1 MKQPVKPGGVCGIVW
16 IQKNYCSRG
25 HVGNMNDIR
34 KTDQFPLKPED
45 NPPTSDRGKKTQGSG
60 GSTNLPEKKFYPLFE
75 SVSDAIFLLDGNKIV
90 DCNNKT
96 LEMFAGGG
104 EQVINEPLTKYL
116 PPRQRGGADSPEK
129 IRQIMDA
136 VLQGSAQF
144 VEWKFIRTDKT
155 IFDAEVSFNR
165 LDLEGKKLIHCI
177 ARDITERKR
186 EEKLSRTLAVSSLIG
201 IYVLHDG
208 TFRFVNPKFQEYVG
222 YSAEE
227 LIGRSSLEIVH
238 PEDRDS
244 VRENAVKMLKKRQS
258 RPYEFR
264 TVTKNGQVK
273 WTMETVT
280 SVYFDGKKSV
290 LGNYVDINDRKR
302 SEEILK
308 ASEERYRT
316 ILENIEDG
324 YYEVDLKGV
333 LTFFNESLC
342 KISGFPGKEL
352 MGTKISQY
360 VDKNDLKK
368 IFRITQEIY
377 QTGQPKKHLD
387 FQIIC
392 QDGFKRH
399 IEISSSLIRDLSGN
413 PIGFRGI
420 ARDIDER
427 KKAEATIFHMAY
439 HDTLTGL
446 PNRMLFNDRLNMAI
460 STARRNDKKFA
471 VMMLDLDGFK
481 LVNDLLGHDI
491 GDLLLQNV
499 GYRLRSHLRR
509 SDTVARM
516 GGDEFMLLLPE
527 INRKEDAEAIAKK
540 IINSFHQGFILK
552 NQKLRITASIG
563 IAIYPDS
570 GTDFDMLK
578 KNADI
583 AMYKVK
589 EKGRDNFQC
598 YESVGI

>member
-25 HVGNMNDIR
+25 HVGNMNDSR

-90 DCNNKT
+90 DCNNKA

-144 VEWKFIRTDKT
+144 VEWKFIRADKT

-280 SVYFDGKKSV
+280 SVYF
-290 LGNYVDINDRKR
+290 
-302 SEEILK
+302 
-308 ASEERYRT
+308 
-316 ILENIEDG
+316 
-324 YYEVDLKGV
+324 
-333 LTFFNESLC
+333 
-342 KISGFPGKEL
+342 
-352 MGTKISQY
+352 
-360 VDKNDLKK
+360 
-368 IFRITQEIY
+368 
-377 QTGQPKKHLD
+377 
-387 FQIIC
+387 
-392 QDGFKRH
+392 
-399 IEISSSLIRDLSGN
+399 
-413 PIGFRGI
+413 
-420 ARDIDER
+420 
-427 KKAEATIFHMAY
+427 
-439 HDTLTGL
+439 
-446 PNRMLFNDRLNMAI
+446 
-460 STARRNDKKFA
+460 
-471 VMMLDLDGFK
+471 
-481 LVNDLLGHDI
+481 
-491 GDLLLQNV
+491 
-499 GYRLRSHLRR
+499 
-509 SDTVARM
+509 
-516 GGDEFMLLLPE
+516 
-527 INRKEDAEAIAKK
+527 
-540 IINSFHQGFILK
+540 
-552 NQKLRITASIG
+552 
-563 IAIYPDS
+563 
-570 GTDFDMLK
+570 
-578 KNADI
+578 
-583 AMYKVK
+583 
-589 EKGRDNFQC
+589 
-598 YESVGI
+598 

>member
-1 MKQPVKPGGVCGIVW
+1 MSV
-16 IQKNYCSRG
+16 S
-25 HVGNMNDIR
+25 R
-34 KTDQFPLKPED
+34 KTDQPPLQSED
-45 NPPTSDRGKKTQGSG
+45 NPPDSSRLNKTPESIGIREYSGKKC
-60 GSTNLPEKKFYPLFE
+60 YPLFE
-75 SVSDAIFLLDGNKIV
+75 SISDAVFILDGDQIV

-96 LEMFAGGG
+96 LEMFGCID
-104 EQVINEPLTKYL
+104 EQIINQPLDKYL
-116 PPRQRGGADSPEK
+116 PPKQQGGADSCEN
-129 IRQIMDA
+129 IMQIIDA
-136 VLQGSAQF
+136 VLQGNAQF
-144 VEWKFIRTDKT
+144 VEWKFIRLDKI
-155 IFDAEVSFNR
+155 IFDAEVSFNC
-165 LDLEGKKLIHCI
+165 LELEGKKLIHCI
-177 ARDITERKR
+177 ARDITKRKR

-208 TFRFVNPKFQEYVG
+208 KFRFVNPKFQEYVG
-222 YSAEE
+222 YSADE
-227 LIGRSSLEIVH
+227 LIGMDSLKIVH
-238 PEDRDS
+238 PEDRAS
-244 VRENAVKMLKKRQS
+244 VRDNAVKMLKNRQDQ
-258 RPYEFR
+258 PYEFR

-273 WTMETVT
+273 WTIETVT
-280 SVYFDGKKSV
+280 SVYFDGKISV
-290 LGNYVDINDRKR
+290 LGNYVDINDRKK

-324 YYEVDLKGV
+324 YYEVDLKGT

-342 KISGFPGKEL
+342 KLSGFSRQEL
-352 MGTKISQY
+352 MGSKTSQY
-360 VDKNDLKK
+360 VDKNDFKK
-368 IFRITQEIY
+368 IFRFTKEIY
-377 QTGQPKKHLD
+377 QTGRPKKHLD

-392 QDGFKRH
+392 KDGFKRH
-399 IEISSSLIRDLSGN
+399 IEISSSLIRDLAGN
-413 PIGFRGI
+413 QMGFRGI
-420 ARDIDER
+420 ARDVDER

-460 STARRNDKKFA
+460 STAQRNDKKFA

-499 GYRLRSHLRR
+499 SYRLRSHLRR

-527 INRKEDAEAIAKK
+527 INRKEDAEAIARK
-540 IINSFHQGFILK
+540 IIDSFHQSFILK
-552 NQKLRITASIG
+552 DQKLRISVSIG
-563 IAIYPDS
+563 IAIYPDN

-598 YESVGI
+598 YESNVSRRM